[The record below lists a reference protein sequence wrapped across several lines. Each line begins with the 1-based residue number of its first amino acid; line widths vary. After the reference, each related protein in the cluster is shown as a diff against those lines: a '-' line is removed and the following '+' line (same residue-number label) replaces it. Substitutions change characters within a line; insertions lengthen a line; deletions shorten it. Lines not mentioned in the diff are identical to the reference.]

1 MLDVRCW
8 MFDVGPLFPSAV
20 ALAPR
25 PEPGITNPTNYAEN
39 KLNSDDAKSRRRKEN
54 WRRLLP
60 RITRITRMETDN
72 EQEQEAT
79 EETESRAISRKL
91 YQKQPLLGPI
101 RLPFC
106 VYRRSPWLVRIFLS
120 IFAPWLFV
128 SRSSRFNVGRWTFSS
143 PRFPLHLARPQLR
156 SPCFPISPLQS
167 SDVSLGPL
175 AVLPRNC
182 PYSRIGIQPRYENR
196 AVSALLISIR

>member
-1 MLDVRCW
+1 MLDVRCWMFDVRCW

-91 YQKQPLLGPI
+91 YQEQPC
-101 RLPFC
+101 RDQFVC
-106 VYRRSPWLVRIFLS
+106 RSAFIAVVR
-120 IFAPWLFV
+120 
-128 SRSSRFNVGRWTFSS
+128 G
-143 PRFPLHLARPQLR
+143 
-156 SPCFPISPLQS
+156 
-167 SDVSLGPL
+167 
-175 AVLPRNC
+175 
-182 PYSRIGIQPRYENR
+182 
-196 AVSALLISIR
+196 